1 MNTLTNDNKSLESS
15 VVNEPPPKLPNSI
28 LKKFDK
34 RITFP
39 LLLIYTV
46 MGFGDSVAHFD
57 ENFVVQLCI
66 SFGYLKTTVLL
77 AILLAGVPFFK
88 FFVRSEPKWVI
99 SIATFAYGVSS
110 IIYPFQSQPAIQF
123 TLTSIKSVSYSFF
136 HYMGMLY
143 LTLWFPKSKLYSRIV
158 LIFIFLCIPG
168 ALGMSKV
175 KYSPLK
181 FYNQT
186 LSDITNY
193 VCGSLT
199 IIAGILS
206 FFMLEGYPD
215 EAKFLTEKERKNTA
229 KLLSFDRGNSIETSI
244 DDQTKQHCLYSILSH
259 YASLI
264 AGVLLLFFR
273 RPTERFIVILNILFK
288 FALVFTITTILLSGL
303 TKLYVPTVIT
313 GLVSYLLFDAI
324 RMHVFVSL
332 FTLTNNPNKK
342 MFLVTS
348 FVVFCGIPVFL
359 LYSWYTFEGFG
370 VSDQTYGNFHRAYE
384 IVVIFVAIPLSY
396 FAAKATVG
404 PSNGH
409 KKYL

>member
-229 KLLSFDRGNSIETSI
+229 KLLSFDRGLIPDSGERGFQFSKALKNGKFVMTIIFDMAFST
-244 DDQTKQHCLYSILSH
+244 LYTTL
-259 YASLI
+259 LI
-264 AGVLLLFFR
+264 
-273 RPTERFIVILNILFK
+273 
-288 FALVFTITTILLSGL
+288 
-303 TKLYVPTVIT
+303 
-313 GLVSYLLFDAI
+313 
-324 RMHVFVSL
+324 
-332 FTLTNNPNKK
+332 
-342 MFLVTS
+342 S
-348 FVVFCGIPVFL
+348 FV
-359 LYSWYTFEGFG
+359 
-370 VSDQTYGNFHRAYE
+370 
-384 IVVIFVAIPLSY
+384 
-396 FAAKATVG
+396 
-404 PSNGH
+404 
-409 KKYL
+409 